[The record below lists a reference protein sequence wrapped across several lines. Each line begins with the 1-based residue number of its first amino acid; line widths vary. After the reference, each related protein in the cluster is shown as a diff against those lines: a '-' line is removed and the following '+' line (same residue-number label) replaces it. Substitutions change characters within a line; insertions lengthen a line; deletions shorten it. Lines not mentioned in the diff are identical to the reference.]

1 MQACLCVCVY
11 SLWRMAPLFVE
22 CFFEGSVLA
31 LPQAM
36 SANAIRLKE
45 EPLFTWITIRIL
57 CASSQRSGPSGFRPS
72 QPGSPCCPVRVL
84 LMCCARRPC
93 GRGRPATT
101 CKRLKRSWTC
111 EQKACFFLLN
121 MSARLF
127 RSVYHKNICSFLYNT
142 TDNKIVVY
150 VERRCFA
157 HLLFYYSSCQS
168 SWLSMCQNQEDNW
181 LVWSLPSVMLVKQ
194 VAMQEPN
201 DTAVWL

>member
-1 MQACLCVCVY
+1 
-11 SLWRMAPLFVE
+11 MAPLFVE

-45 EPLFTWITIRIL
+45 EPLLTWITIRIL

-84 LMCCARRPC
+84 LMCRARRPC

-111 EQKACFFLLN
+111 EQKACFFLLPCLQGYLGPYII
-121 MSARLF
+121 RTYVLF
-127 RSVYHKNICSFLYNT
+127 CTILRT
-142 TDNKIVVY
+142 TN
-150 VERRCFA
+150 RCV
-157 HLLFYYSSCQS
+157 CGKT
-168 SWLSMCQNQEDNW
+168 LSMCQNQEDNW